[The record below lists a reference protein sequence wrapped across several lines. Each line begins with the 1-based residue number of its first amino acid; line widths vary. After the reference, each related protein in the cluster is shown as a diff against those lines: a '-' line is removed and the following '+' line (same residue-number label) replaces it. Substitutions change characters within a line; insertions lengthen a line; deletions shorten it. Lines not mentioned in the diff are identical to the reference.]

1 MFARAAA
8 RAARR
13 AGVLRRHH
21 PTASSPTRGLRH
33 SASAP
38 ATGWRSSCPTRPQ
51 HVVAFYA
58 VLRLGAVVV
67 EHNPLYTATEL
78 ATMFADHGARVA
90 IAWDVAVPKLPAV
103 EHVVAVNLL
112 EAFPTV
118 KRLALHLP
126 VPKLAATRKRLHAK
140 APGTT
145 PWKQLVAHKP
155 IRNWAEPTASDLAVI
170 QYTSGTT
177 GAFKGAMLTHRNL
190 YANALQGAAWMKDA
204 KDGKRDDLRRPADV
218 PRVRDDAVP
227 DLRDAQAGPAG
238 AVPDVRRRHGAR
250 RGEEAPADGVLRGAA
265 DLRED
270 RPPRAIER
278 KVSLKSAKFCISG
291 AMKLTDPVVEL
302 WESVSGGLLVEGYGL
317 TETSP
322 VALGNPFWPTRR
334 TGTIGVPFPSTL
346 MRVVDPDDPTREVA
360 QGEEGELLLKGPQVF
375 AGYWNAPQETAKALL
390 PDGWL
395 RTGDIVVVV
404 DADGF
409 TTIVDRL
416 KEIIVTGGFNVS
428 PSEVEHVL
436 VEHPDIDDVAVVGL
450 QTESG
455 EQVAA
460 AVVLRGARTWTWPRS
475 APGPRSGWP
484 PTRCR
489 ARSSRSRNCPSR
501 CWARCCASRSARRS
515 PQRAEPGVGGGAAG
529 PHSHSMVPG
538 GLLVMSSTTRL
549 TSRTSLVM
557 RVEIGLEQV
566 VRQARPVGGHG
577 VLAGDR
583 AQHDRVAVGAAVALD
598 ADAAD
603 VGQQHHGELPDV
615 LLVAG
620 RRQLLAGDRV
630 GLAEEVE
637 ALAGD
642 LADDADAE
650 ARAGERLAPD
660 HLVRAGPARSP
671 TARTS
676 SLNRVRSGS
685 MSVNCRSSGRPPTLW
700 WLLMLAAP
708 SPPPDSTTSG

>member
-1 MFARAAA
+1 MAGVTKPEWTKNYQPGVPAEIDLPDEPLSAMFARAARKGGKRVA
-8 RAARR
+8 LEFFGATTTYRELADQVDRAA
-13 AGVLRRHH
+13 AGLAALGVGPGDRVAIVL
-21 PTASSPTRGLRH
+21 PN
-33 SASAP
+33 
-38 ATGWRSSCPTRPQ
+38 CPQ

-90 IAWDVAVPKLPAV
+90 IAWDVAVPKLPTV

-155 IRNWAEPTASDLAVI
+155 IRNWAEPTASDLAVV
-170 QYTSGTT
+170 QYTSGTI

-204 KDGKRDDLRRPADV
+204 KDGKETIYAVLPMFHAFGMTLYLTFGMLKRARIVLFPTFDVDMVLDAAKKRPPTV
-218 PRVRDDAVP
+218 YCAVP
-227 DLRDAQAGPAG
+227 PIYEKT
-238 AVPDVRRRHGAR
+238 AR
-250 RGEEAPADGVLRGAA
+250 
-265 DLRED
+265 
-270 RPPRAIER
+270 RAIER
-278 KVSLKSAKFCISG
+278 KVSLKSARFCISG
-291 AMKLTDPVVEL
+291 AMKLTEPVVEL

-317 TETSP
+317 TETAP

-334 TGTIGVPFPSTL
+334 TGTIGVPFPSTQML
-346 MRVVDPDDPTREVA
+346 VVDPEDPTREVA

-375 AGYWNAPQETAKALL
+375 SGYWNAPEETAKALL

-395 RTGDIVVVV
+395 RTGDVVVV

-436 VEHPDIDDVAVVGL
+436 VEHPDISDVAVVGL

-460 AVVLRGARTWTWPRS
+460 AVVLREGAHLD
-475 APGPRSGWP
+475 
-484 PTRCR
+484 
-489 ARSSRSRNCPSR
+489 
-501 CWARCCASRSARRS
+501 
-515 PQRAEPGVGGGAAG
+515 V
-529 PHSHSMVPG
+529 
-538 GLLVMSSTTRL
+538 
-549 TSRTSLVM
+549 
-557 RVEIGLEQV
+557 
-566 VRQARPVGGHG
+566 
-577 VLAGDR
+577 
-583 AQHDRVAVGAAVALD
+583 AAV
-598 ADAAD
+598 
-603 VGQQHHGELPDV
+603 
-615 LLVAG
+615 
-620 RRQLLAGDRV
+620 
-630 GLAEEVE
+630 
-637 ALAGD
+637 
-642 LADDADAE
+642 
-650 ARAGERLAPD
+650 RAWAKERLAAYKVPRSFVEVEE
-660 HLVRAGPARSP
+660 LPKSMLGKVLRKQVREAI
-671 TARTS
+671 TS
-676 SLNRVRSGS
+676 AS
-685 MSVNCRSSGRPPTLW
+685 
-700 WLLMLAAP
+700 
-708 SPPPDSTTSG
+708 